1 MCIKGIKKTEEEEK
15 RNESMLRSDSK
26 LTNLY
31 VYSEQLLNISKISVM
46 CIRAFIGFL
55 DCESAVILMNELIIT
70 AISVS
75 ARRLH
80 IHSH

>member
-1 MCIKGIKKTEEEEK
+1 
-15 RNESMLRSDSK
+15 MLRSDSK

-31 VYSEQLLNISKISVM
+31 VYSEQLVNISKISVM
-46 CIRAFIGFL
+46 YIRPFIGFL
-55 DCESAVILMNELIIT
+55 DCESAAILMNELIIT

-80 IHSH
+80 THSH